1 MRALWTAARHEAVR
15 AFRNRTF
22 RIAAALL
29 AALFAAAFLLE
40 AARHTAE
47 ARERAALQE
56 MVHRQWVE
64 QPDRHPHRAA
74 HYGTFAF
81 RPPSPLGFF
90 DPGLEAFAGTSI
102 FLEPHQRNTM
112 SFSEAAQS
120 SELAR
125 FGTPSAAFVLQ
136 ALLPLLLFC
145 MTFTSVAGEREAG
158 TWALA
163 VSQGV
168 DPRVLVA
175 GKALGALLAVALWLL
190 PLFALALAGAL
201 LTGVLDASTDT
212 LLRAALLAGGY
223 AVYLA
228 ACAALGV
235 LVSSFHRR
243 AQAALLTSLGLW
255 VALWIV
261 VPRLATQAASRL
273 HPAPSRAQLE
283 LDLSRARRALGDS
296 HDPDNPHFQ
305 QLKRRTLAEHGASR
319 IEDLPVN
326 YGGVVMREGEKASTA
341 MFNAHYT
348 RLFDAHRA
356 QDALALRAGLFTPLL
371 AIRSFSMGLA
381 GTDAHHLVD
390 FEEQA
395 EAHRYAFIQRLNDL
409 HITRIRWHND
419 RAQRVDRAEWRA
431 FAPFEHRRPTAA
443 WALSRVAPA
452 GLAVLG
458 WAAVL
463 SLGVVLLARRHGGA
477 S

>member
-1 MRALWTAARHEAVR
+1 MRALFTAARHEAIR

-22 RIAAALL
+22 RVAAALV
-29 AALFAAAFLLE
+29 AALLVAAFLLE

-47 ARERAALQE
+47 ARQRAALQE
-56 MVHRQWVE
+56 LVHRQWVE

-74 HYGTFAF
+74 HYGSFAF

-90 DPGLEAFAGTSI
+90 DPGLESFAGTSI
-102 FLEPHQRNTM
+102 FLEPHQRNAL

-136 ALLPLLLFC
+136 ALLPLLIFC
-145 MTFTSVAGEREAG
+145 MTFASVAGEREAG

-163 VSQGV
+163 ISQGV
-168 DPRVLVA
+168 TARALIA
-175 GKALGALLAVALWLL
+175 GKALGALLAVALWLA
-190 PLFALALAGAL
+190 PLLALAFAGAL
-201 LTGVLDASTDT
+201 LTGVLDASGDT

-223 AVYLA
+223 AVYLV

-243 AQAALLTSLGLW
+243 AQAALLTLLGLW

-273 HPAPSRAQLE
+273 HPTPSRAQVE
-283 LDLSRARRALGDS
+283 LDLARAIRDVGDS
-296 HDPDNPHFQ
+296 HDPSNPHFQ
-305 QLKRRTLAEHGASR
+305 ELQRRTLAEHGAAR
-319 IEDLPVN
+319 VEDLPVN
-326 YGGVVMREGEKASTA
+326 YGGLVMREGERITTEL
-341 MFNAHYT
+341 FNGYYT

-356 QDALALRAGLFTPLL
+356 QDGLALRAGLFTPLL

-390 FEEQA
+390 FEQQA
-395 EAHRYAFIQRLNDL
+395 EAHRYAFIQHLNHL
-409 HITRIRWHND
+409 HTTKIRWHND
-419 RAQRVDRAEWRA
+419 KAQRVDRAEWRE
-431 FAPFEHRRPTAA
+431 FSPFEHRRPPAG

-452 GLAVLG
+452 GLAVLA
-458 WAAVL
+458 WAAAL
-463 SLGVVLLARRHGGA
+463 SLGVALFTRRNGEA
-477 S
+477 T